1 MGKEDHTRAKHAA
14 MFVDGQKDVMFKY
27 AFFANV
33 VIMTGIMALGFVG
46 VAHEPFK
53 NETNTTSDS
62 SSRLLRRLEETV
74 KPADLTTTNAEFDK
88 ATCEFAFA
96 CQMYNAAKPNS
107 TAAADSNKCLKWV
120 DGRADIGYDS
130 FAHTC
135 ADFDSLGEMFF
146 LAGLDPHDKLNL
158 NPFANQ
164 GPNGKQQ
171 SNAFWSVDGFT
182 GKAFSSQVVE
192 FLLESD
198 DMKFAEGKDSYG
210 ASLTAYKYADK
221 PTDNCV
227 EFPWDGV
234 MYGCQATYSLDSDFV
249 AGGMVD
255 LEKACSA
262 LGDDQFW
269 NKNPWT
275 IACVANS
282 DGEKHAS
289 NVISNLRFGF
299 LWCMIAS
306 LVMSALWLCI
316 IKACSTIIVKV
327 FFFSIIGSLLL
338 AAVLAWTLSKNAV
351 AAAIPAVL
359 GLGIAFWFF
368 KFGMSRLG
376 FVGENLAVAITII
389 QSYPKTVVYSLLV
402 CIPQTI
408 WLFIWVMGAVGA
420 YGMMEV
426 NNQKKEALCAQNPG
440 DEKYWLMDKNQ
451 KPITCKGVIPPNFV
465 IFILYVSLFWGV
477 KCLSYIVHCTIAG
490 TAGTWWFVGS
500 DQANIVR
507 DSFNRAAPMPGKGE
521 SFGSVSKGALMV
533 AVVTALKA
541 MISEKL
547 KKYPVFG
554 AILGVLV
561 RLMEWINKFAFVF
574 VALYGMPFSKAG
586 SACFAM
592 FNDFGVAALVNDVML
607 DIIIFFAC
615 IGIGFTTA
623 AVSAGMGYKAYDFPS
638 NTIDETA
645 NAWRDSAKLGGN
657 PWAVDVGLAIDAKTS
672 PRALK
677 MWADCV
683 KPEVSKRMPYCDC
696 IGGQNS
702 TIPSH
707 GEDWVCWP
715 QVSVSLIM
723 FVVGLFVGYGVGKTT
738 MVAVESAY
746 DTIFVCFIE
755 DAEPCKKHHPES
767 HEKMMNAWS
776 QTPEFQKL
784 AAEHPKK
791 DQYIVVGTT
800 ADGQMVLQK
809 V

>member
-1 MGKEDHTRAKHAA
+1 
-14 MFVDGQKDVMFKY
+14 
-27 AFFANV
+27 
-33 VIMTGIMALGFVG
+33 
-46 VAHEPFK
+46 
-53 NETNTTSDS
+53 
-62 SSRLLRRLEETV
+62 
-74 KPADLTTTNAEFDK
+74 
-88 ATCEFAFA
+88 
-96 CQMYNAAKPNS
+96 
-107 TAAADSNKCLKWV
+107 
-120 DGRADIGYDS
+120 
-130 FAHTC
+130 
-135 ADFDSLGEMFF
+135 
-146 LAGLDPHDKLNL
+146 
-158 NPFANQ
+158 
-164 GPNGKQQ
+164 
-171 SNAFWSVDGFT
+171 
-182 GKAFSSQVVE
+182 
-192 FLLESD
+192 
-198 DMKFAEGKDSYG
+198 
-210 ASLTAYKYADK
+210 
-221 PTDNCV
+221 
-227 EFPWDGV
+227 
-234 MYGCQATYSLDSDFV
+234 
-249 AGGMVD
+249 
-255 LEKACSA
+255 
-262 LGDDQFW
+262 
-269 NKNPWT
+269 
-275 IACVANS
+275 
-282 DGEKHAS
+282 
-289 NVISNLRFGF
+289 
-299 LWCMIAS
+299 
-306 LVMSALWLCI
+306 
-316 IKACSTIIVKV
+316 
-327 FFFSIIGSLLL
+327 
-338 AAVLAWTLSKNAV
+338 
-351 AAAIPAVL
+351 
-359 GLGIAFWFF
+359 
-368 KFGMSRLG
+368 MSRLG

-408 WLFIWVMGAVGA
+408 WLFIWVMGAVGV

-426 NNQKKEALCAQNPG
+426 NNQKKEALCAQNPN
-440 DEKYWLMDKNQ
+440 DPKYHTVNDKGVS
-451 KPITCKGVIPPNFV
+451 IRCKGVIPPNFV

-541 MISEKL
+541 IISEKL

-645 NAWRDSAKLGGN
+645 NAWGDSAKLGGKE
-657 PWAVDVGLAIDAKTS
+657 WEVDVGLAIDAKTS

>member
-46 VAHEPFK
+46 VAQEPFK
-53 NETNTTSDS
+53 NGTNATSGS

-74 KPADLTTTNAEFDK
+74 EAADLTTTNAEFDK

-120 DGRADIGYDS
+120 DGRADIGYDNY
-130 FAHTC
+130 AHTC
-135 ADFDSLGEMFF
+135 ADFDSVKEMFF
-146 LAGLDPHDKLNL
+146 LAGLDPREKGEG
-158 NPFANQ
+158 PFTNQ

-182 GKAFSSQVVE
+182 GKAFSSQVAE
-192 FLLESD
+192 FLLEAD
-198 DMKFAEGKDSYG
+198 DMKFAEEKDAEGYSM
-210 ASLTAYKYADK
+210 LTAFNYASEYGKSDV
-221 PTDNCV
+221 CV
-227 EFPWDGV
+227 SGPWGPL
-234 MYGCQATYSLDSDFV
+234 CQTTYSIDYPDF
-249 AGGMVD
+249 GD
-255 LEKACSA
+255 FKKACSA

-269 NKNPWT
+269 PKNSWT

-282 DGEKHAS
+282 DGERHAS
-289 NVISNLRFGF
+289 NMISNLRFGF

-306 LVMSALWLCI
+306 FVMSALWLCI

-426 NNQKKEALCAQNPG
+426 NNQKKEALCAQNPN
-440 DEKYWLMDKNQ
+440 DKKYWLMNDKGEH
-451 KPITCKGVIPPNFV
+451 ITCKGVIPPNFV

-533 AVVTALKA
+533 AIVTALKA

-645 NAWRDSAKLGGN
+645 SAWGDSAKLGGKE
-657 PWAVDVGLAIDAKTS
+657 WAVDLGLAIDAKTS

>member
-33 VIMTGIMALGFVG
+33 VIMTGVMALGFVG
-46 VAHEPFK
+46 VAQEPFK
-53 NETNTTSDS
+53 NGTNATSSGS

-74 KPADLTTTNAEFDK
+74 EAADLTTTNAEFDK

-107 TAAADSNKCLKWV
+107 TAAADSNKCLKWA

-135 ADFDSLGEMFF
+135 ADFESVKEMFF
-146 LAGLDPHDKLNL
+146 LAGLDPRDKGEG
-158 NPFANQ
+158 PFTNQ
-164 GPNGKQQ
+164 GPNGKKQ
-171 SNAFWSVDGFT
+171 SNAFWSVNELT
-182 GKAFSSQVVE
+182 GAAFSSQVVE
-192 FLLESD
+192 FLLESNE
-198 DMKFAEGKDSYG
+198 MKFAEEKKVDGGYG
-210 ASLTAYKYADK
+210 GSLTAFNYADK
-221 PTDNCV
+221 TETCVTFPREELLNCQS
-227 EFPWDGV
+227 E
-234 MYGCQATYSLDSDFV
+234 YSLNPGILEVDF
-249 AGGMVD
+249 
-255 LEKACSA
+255 EKACSA

-269 NKNPWT
+269 PKNSWT

-282 DGEKHAS
+282 DGEHHAS

-306 LVMSALWLCI
+306 FVMSALWLCI

-408 WLFIWVMGAVGA
+408 WLFIWVMGAVGV

-440 DEKYWLMDKNQ
+440 NKEYWLMDKNGKQ
-451 KPITCKGVIPPNFV
+451 IACKGVIPPNFV

-541 MISEKL
+541 MISEKM
-547 KKYPVFG
+547 KKYPVFA

-623 AVSAGMGYKAYDFPS
+623 AVSAGMGYKAYDFPA
-638 NTIDETA
+638 NTIDDTA
-645 NAWRDSAKLGGN
+645 NAWGDSAKLGGKE
-657 PWAVDVGLAIDAKTS
+657 WKVDGGLAIDAKTS